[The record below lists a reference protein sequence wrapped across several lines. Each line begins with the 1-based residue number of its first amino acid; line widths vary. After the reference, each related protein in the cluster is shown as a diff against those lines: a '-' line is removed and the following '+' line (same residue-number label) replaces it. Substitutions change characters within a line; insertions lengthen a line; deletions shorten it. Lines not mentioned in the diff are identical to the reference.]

1 MYTIRQL
8 TASMNVQPQMESKL
22 IGQGLPEHINCVNQ
36 QDTCL
41 LGHISKKITNKKGP
55 HQNGVK
61 WHPGL

>member
-41 LGHISKKITNKKGP
+41 LGHIIKKKDK
-55 HQNGVK
+55 
-61 WHPGL
+61 